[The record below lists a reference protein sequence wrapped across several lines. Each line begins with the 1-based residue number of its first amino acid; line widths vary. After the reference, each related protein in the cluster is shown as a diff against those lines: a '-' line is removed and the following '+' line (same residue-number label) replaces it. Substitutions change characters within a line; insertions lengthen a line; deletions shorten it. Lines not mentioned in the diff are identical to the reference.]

1 MTSAFVRGLRR
12 LFGIKK
18 KQINRLSIPNKSK
31 KDEKIKSL
39 EEERLSLDTQGIKEV
54 IIGDS
59 NSVESILNSQKKFQ
73 KTVNKKKAA
82 KKNVKKVK
90 SN

>member
-18 KQINRLSIPNKSK
+18 KQINRFSVPNKSK

-39 EEERLSLDTQGIKEV
+39 EEEKLSLDTQGIKEV
-54 IIGDS
+54 IIGNCD
-59 NSVESILNSQKKFQ
+59 SVESISNSQKKVS
-73 KTVNKKKAA
+73 KKVNKKK
-82 KKNVKKVK
+82 NSKKVK
-90 SN
+90 NN